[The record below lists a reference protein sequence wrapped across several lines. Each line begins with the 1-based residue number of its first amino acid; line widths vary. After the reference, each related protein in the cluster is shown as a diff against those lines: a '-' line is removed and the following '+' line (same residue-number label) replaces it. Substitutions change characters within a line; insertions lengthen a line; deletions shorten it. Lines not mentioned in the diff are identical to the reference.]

1 MSHKVFGK
9 MDFCQFID
17 ITDPCYNRDTWCRIN
32 SLEIEPGEYICIAEF
47 TQDSRVRCLVI
58 TKDIECYENAD
69 ADKYIGE
76 IGVDS
81 GTAGFFNQQLNLNR
95 DELDTVFG
103 NLLLTENLFKKV
115 YFSPNEEYG
124 CCGFFSESGY
134 GDGGYP
140 VYAHLNKNGI
150 PDALEIRF
158 A

>member
-1 MSHKVFGK
+1 MSYKVFGK
-9 MDFCQFID
+9 MNFGKFVD
-17 ITDPCYNRDTWCRIN
+17 ITDPCYTRDTWCRIN
-32 SLEIEPGEYICIAEF
+32 GQEIEPGEYICIAEF
-47 TQDSRVRCLVI
+47 NQDSRVGCLVI
-58 TKDIECYENAD
+58 TKEMEYYENVV

-81 GTAGFFNQQLNLNR
+81 GTAGFFNQELNLNR
-95 DELDTVFG
+95 KELGDIFDC
-103 NLLLTENLFKKV
+103 LLSKENLYKKV
-115 YFSPNEEYG
+115 YFSPYDEFG
-124 CCGFFSESGY
+124 CHGFFSESGY